1 MKAMILKEPRPI
13 EDNPVELV
21 DIPMPEPGDYQIRV
35 EIRVCGVCHTDLHTV
50 EGELPL
56 PKTPIIPGHEIVGV
70 VEKLGKGVTRFKEG
84 DRVGMAWLY
93 STCGKCSFCRRDRE
107 NLCQG
112 ARFTGY
118 HVHGGYTQYTVVP
131 EGFAYRIPEIF
142 SDTEASPLLCAGIIG
157 YRALRLSEV
166 KPGQRLAL
174 YGFGASAHVV
184 IQIANHWGC
193 PVYVFSRSK
202 EHLDLAKKLGAVWT
216 GQAKDD
222 PPNKVESAI
231 IFAPAG
237 GLVLDALR
245 ILDKGGTLTL
255 AGIYM
260 TPIPEM
266 DYNKYLYH
274 ERTIRSITASTRR
287 DADELLEIAADIPIR
302 SKTQTFR
309 LEEANDALRLLKRG
323 RINGAAVLEI
333 AL

>member
-1 MKAMILKEPRPI
+1 MKAMILKEPRSI
-13 EDNPVELV
+13 EDNPLELV
-21 DIPMPEPGDYQIRV
+21 NVPTPEPGAYEIRI

-56 PKTPIIPGHEIVGV
+56 PKRPIIPGHEIVGV
-70 VEKLGKGVTRFKEG
+70 VEKLGKGVTQFKEG

-107 NLCQG
+107 NLCQS

-118 HVHGGYTQYTVVP
+118 HVDGGYTQYAIVP
-131 EGFAYRIPEIF
+131 EGFAYRIPQIF
-142 SDTEASPLLCAGIIG
+142 SDREATPLLCAGIIG

-166 KPGQRLAL
+166 KPGQRLGL
-174 YGFGASAHVV
+174 YGFGASAHIVM
-184 IQIANHWGC
+184 QIAIHWGC
-193 PVYVFSRSK
+193 PVYVFSRSR
-202 EHLDLAKKLGAVWT
+202 EHLDLAEKLGAVWT

-222 PPNKVESAI
+222 PPDKVESAI

-245 ILDKGGTLTL
+245 VLDKGGTLTL

-260 TPIPEM
+260 TPIPVM
-266 DYNKYLYH
+266 DYNQYLYH
-274 ERTIRSITASTRR
+274 ERTIRSVTASTRR
-287 DADELLEIAADIPIR
+287 DGHELLEIAADIPIR
-302 SKTQTFR
+302 AKTQTFR
-309 LEEANDALRLLKRG
+309 LEEANDVLRLLKRG

-333 AL
+333 SP